1 MDSGGLR
8 VALITGAS
16 TGIGLA
22 TARRLLEDGVFV
34 ILTARQESISRF
46 VGAEFLRK
54 FSHHW
59 IRPLDVREAADR
71 RGLIDEID
79 RDLGRLDIL
88 INNAAVVYR
97 APIELAYD
105 FECKEQMLVNFHSP
119 LELIKA
125 SLPLMRRSGGGHI
138 INVSSAA
145 GFLSVPTMGLYSAS
159 KHALEAASES
169 LFFELAPW
177 NIRVSIVEPGFI
189 SSDAYLRAR
198 LSLALDRAQHPCN
211 EEYKTQSNLVA
222 TLIDRASALTEAD
235 SDQVARAVVGL
246 INNSHAPLRTVVT
259 LYARAMSFLKRMLPQ
274 SLFNGLIS
282 RCLAFLRSRMVAAR
296 ETPPDNYKL
305 FTN

>member
-1 MDSGGLR
+1 MDSSGMK

-34 ILTARQESISRF
+34 ILTARQESLSRF
-46 VGAEFLRK
+46 VGAEFLK
-54 FSHHW
+54 SHFHHW

-71 RGLIDEID
+71 RGLMEEIE

-88 INNAAVVYR
+88 INTAAVVYR
-97 APIELAYD
+97 SPIEMAYE

-125 SLPLMRRSGGGHI
+125 ALPLLRKSGGGHI

-145 GFLSVPTMGLYSAS
+145 GFLSVPTMGLYAAS

-169 LFFELAPW
+169 LYFELAPW
-177 NIRVSIVEPGFI
+177 NIQVSLVEPGFI
-189 SSDAYLRAR
+189 SSDAYRRAR
-198 LSLALDRAQHPCN
+198 LSLAMDRAQHPCAA
-211 EEYKTQSNLVA
+211 EYLAQSNLVA
-222 TLIDRASALTEAD
+222 VLIDRASALTAAD
-235 SDQVARAVVGL
+235 SDHVALAVCGL
-246 INNSHAPLRTVVT
+246 IKRKRPPLRTTVT
-259 LYARAMSFLKRMLPQ
+259 LDARAMSFLKRMLPET
-274 SLFNGLIS
+274 LFNQLIA
-282 RCLAFLRSRMVAAR
+282 RCLASLRSRMSTLADPAR
-296 ETPPDNYKL
+296 GSYKL